1 MGVARARA
9 TAFCATSRP
18 SYGPAMRRAGQ
29 CCALLWASQ
38 AAIYKWY
45 GFAMATESRSYTID
59 SVDIGFAD
67 FVRYRITENIDD
79 LSRGTVEILC
89 EGLEVVDCSTCSRLS
104 SNGAGSS
111 ANRNGCFKFTPA
123 PNFHGDVLFKYTA
136 AIDDPNGKFISAP
149 SPMGV
154 RIEVSIEHLT

>member
-1 MGVARARA
+1 MRQECLSFPLNSLQSCGKVTVRVRAKSA
-9 TAFCATSRP
+9 
-18 SYGPAMRRAGQ
+18 
-29 CCALLWASQ
+29 
-38 AAIYKWY
+38 AAIELISGVDVK
-45 GFAMATESRSYTID
+45 ID
-59 SVDIGFAD
+59 EDQSLVRFFGARVVDIGFAD

-154 RIEVSIEHLT
+154 QISVSIEHFI